1 MIGFGSTVDPY
12 NSYTTL
18 ISYTENFIVVPT
30 TFGWKYIPRTEFKDD
45 KKGQNRSCS
54 KTYRGAKK
62 TYLGV
67 D

>member
-12 NSYTTL
+12 NSYCSLT
-18 ISYTENFIVVPT
+18 SYTKDFMIVPT
-30 TFGWKYIPRTEFKDD
+30 IVGWKYIPRTKFKDD
-45 KKGQNRSCS
+45 KKRKNRSCS